1 MPDKQNIL
9 IVGGYGEV
17 GRRIAALL
25 EPMHP
30 GSVFVAGRN
39 PLQATELRSRHID
52 VDDPVSI
59 EAALVGVGTVVAC
72 VRQREPHLLRAAIRH
87 GIAYTSIAPPWIE
100 WPDLMPLHE
109 EAQHTGA
116 RLIFGTGLEPGI
128 ASVFAKMAADRL
140 SRVDAIETALLLSV
154 GDRYGLDSMNFILEE
169 LAQEYSILVDG
180 ERQPARAFASSVPI
194 EFPAPIGQRR
204 AYTMPFTDQRYYP
217 MTLKSRTSVARIAID
232 PPWVGRLIAGFARL
246 GVRNLSH
253 EPHRRTAIEGL
264 RKRLQQRYA
273 GRDQFSLLVEVR
285 GGTKAIRLSL
295 TGHGQAAATAAGAAA
310 TAEALAHREIER
322 PGLWLAE
329 QALDPGPFLLRL
341 ATTGLVP
348 VVSEQGVHPRAR
360 LP

>member
-1 MPDKQNIL
+1 MPEKQDIL

-25 EPMHP
+25 EPTHP
-30 GSVFVAGRN
+30 GSVLVAGRN
-39 PLQATELRSRHID
+39 PGRAGELRSRRID
-52 VDDPVSI
+52 VDDPASI
-59 EAALVGVGTVVAC
+59 ESALGGVGTIVAC

-87 GIAYTSIAPPWIE
+87 GLAYTSIAPPWIE
-100 WPDLMPLHE
+100 WPELMPLHE
-109 EAQHTGA
+109 EAQRTGA

-128 ASVFAKMAADRL
+128 ASVLAKMAADRL
-140 SRVDAIETALLLSV
+140 GRADAIETALLLSV
-154 GDRYGLDSMNFILEE
+154 GDAYGLDSMNFILEE

-180 ERQPARAFASSVPI
+180 ERQPARAFASSMRI

-217 MTLKSRTSVARIAID
+217 MTLKAHTSVARIAID
-232 PPWVGRLIAGFARL
+232 PPWVGRLIAGLARL
-246 GVRNLSH
+246 GVRNLSA

-273 GRDQFSLLVEVR
+273 GRNQFSLVVEVR
-285 GGTKAIRLSL
+285 GGEKAMHLSL

-310 TAEALAHREIER
+310 TAEALANREVDL

-329 QALDPGPFLLRL
+329 QVLAPEPFLSRL
-341 ATTGLVP
+341 AAAGLVP
-348 VVSEQGVHPRAR
+348 VINEH
-360 LP
+360 